1 VIENLSPATLSQQT
15 MCSIMDSNLLPIQPT
30 LSTSLANIYNSSSKD
45 EMISITP
52 SLPAFSQEQP
62 QMQSRRVSFSEHEFV
77 DTVTQS
83 SAIQLEDKQ
92 SSTWYLPQELHI
104 FKMEVRLST
113 QAIRNK
119 GISSGN
125 NATATMYNTVDYP
138 TRGLEQRICKNRQRN
153 KALAIWGTLKA
164 QQRNNDPEFI
174 AMIARKCSH
183 SATQLAY
190 MEAARDYCEIYNPEE
205 VSSLSAQIER
215 FASQSFPIKLK
226 RKTPESA
233 SSSTSGNRGTKT
245 NERNVRIRL
254 N

>member
-1 VIENLSPATLSQQT
+1 
-15 MCSIMDSNLLPIQPT
+15 M
-30 LSTSLANIYNSSSKD
+30 YKSSSKD
-45 EMISITP
+45 EIISIIP
-52 SLPAFSQEQP
+52 SVPALSQEEP
-62 QMQSRRVSFSEHEFV
+62 QMQPRRVSFSEREVV
-77 DTVTQS
+77 DTMSQS
-83 SAIQLEDKQ
+83 SVFQLEDDQ
-92 SSTWYLPQELHI
+92 SSTWYLPQELQV
-104 FKMEVRLST
+104 FKTQVRLST
-113 QAIRNK
+113 QEIRNK

-125 NATATMYNTVDYP
+125 NATATIYNTLDYP

-190 MEAARDYCEIYNPEE
+190 MEAARDYCEIYNPDE

-226 RKTPESA
+226 RKSPGSA
-233 SSSTSGNRGTKT
+233 SPSTSGNRGTNT

-254 N
+254 K